1 MGQESLKLG
10 RSEFFSL
17 VLIILL
23 QFVSIACAN
32 MLIPSYGVMVSYYKV
47 DSSMAGIPDAVF
59 VFVSAGFAVLWGY
72 YTDKI
77 DRNRVASIG
86 AFLGSLGT
94 LLTAFNTIQNSQGF
108 YLLIL
113 SRAITGAGLG
123 SIVPVVYSVLAD
135 VVPADKR
142 SQSFGVLAIMSSISN
157 GIGQGL
163 SSFLGE
169 SANIFGMGFRFP
181 FFAISIFSIGL
192 IFLLFFVK
200 LPNLGS
206 TESDLESLKD
216 FELEYIYQL
225 SAKDITQILKKKTNL
240 AMFIQ
245 GFLCIIPGTLI
256 VYFLTSLFSS
266 PENGLFKVLDPSI
279 RLQASSIMAAL
290 VGVGYIVGN
299 WVLAIAGDHVFKKR
313 RRNRVLLGAIS
324 LILAVPLSLGFILS
338 AIPLKESIN
347 TLLSPDSGVFD
358 VLIVIFQNYPQ
369 YVSFFIFAFF
379 GSLFSAATVAN
390 RGAIIVDVNLPE
402 HRGTT
407 VSFFN
412 LSEQLGK
419 GLTLLLSWPLMTFF
433 GNFLPAINPQKS
445 LLLFAVMFFVP
456 AAGLWFYASRKVE
469 KDLDDKSMILRER
482 TQLTF
487 IDYIFELEIKLDEG
501 ILMVHDAKHSL
512 GVDNSFSMDRFN
524 KAIKIFQSIETR
536 AIRQRSEGL
545 VDLVNHAHNL
555 SLKAI
560 VLKTELKAILK
571 LEKSGEIKP
580 NGVEF
585 NQLRYKIDEW
595 WERSDLGKIEVL
607 NDSGI
612 LKVVESRLLRKYN
625 LFKTL
630 RGLTEAIEIFKR
642 VEILARERLV
652 DEGSKKLTDEEKTF
666 QNRTK
671 DLMSKATTVK
681 LNTISLRE
689 RLDEYVSAIN
699 KEGVSSDELEKSI
712 SLAAEYKIPFL
723 EILIEVAKKKKNKK
737 IFGKI
742 SREIDDL
749 FDSYDEQIE

>member
-10 RSEFFSL
+10 KPEFFSL

-32 MLIPSYGVMVSYYKV
+32 MLIPSYGVMVAYYNV

-279 RLQASSIMAAL
+279 RLQTSSIMAAL

-338 AIPLKESIN
+338 AIPLNESIN

-433 GNFLPAINPQKS
+433 GNFMPGINPQKS
-445 LLLFAVMFFVP
+445 MLLFAVMFFVP
-456 AAGLWFYASRKVE
+456 AAALWFYASRKVE

>member
-338 AIPLKESIN
+338 AIPLNESIN

-433 GNFLPAINPQKS
+433 GNFMPGINPQKS
-445 LLLFAVMFFVP
+445 MLLFAVMFFVP
-456 AAGLWFYASRKVE
+456 AAALWFYASRKVE